1 MEVEVKDYIEKVREE
16 EAEKKASKPRVV
28 SKSNLCWKPKHVAPG
43 KYDFDVIKK
52 RIEDKAEAGDTI
64 AVKTIKKNIK
74 QLVRDNPH
82 YADFEQL
89 L

>member
-1 MEVEVKDYIEKVREE
+1 MDEMITDYVERVAES
-16 EAEKKASKPRVV
+16 EKKAIPRKV
-28 SKSNLCWKPKHVAPG
+28 SKSKLCWKPKHVAPG
-43 KYDFDVIKK
+43 KYDFNVIKE
-52 RIEDKAEAGDTI
+52 RLEAKAEAGDTI

-74 QLVRDNPH
+74 QLVRDNAH

>member
-1 MEVEVKDYIEKVREE
+1 MDELINDYVERANES
-16 EAEKKASKPRVV
+16 EKKPIPRKV

-52 RIEDKAEAGDTI
+52 RIEAKAEAGDTI

-82 YADFEQL
+82 YEDFSQL
-89 L
+89 LDL

>member
-1 MEVEVKDYIEKVREE
+1 MEEMITDYVERVRES
-16 EAEKKASKPRVV
+16 EKKPIPRKV
-28 SKSNLCWKPKHVAPG
+28 SKSNLCWTPKYVAPG
-43 KYDFDVIKK
+43 KYDFNVIKE
-52 RIEDKAEAGDTI
+52 RLEAKAEAGNII

-82 YADFEQL
+82 YADFEKL